1 MNGAGKTALLD
12 AIAIGLG
19 AYINNFEVTD
29 PLVFSQEDVKV
40 KKINHD
46 NRYSMETCFPVEITC
61 VATREDATELQW
73 SRVLNSA
80 QGETTLNHTQVIE
93 WVKQLQDQLRSADK
107 MALPLIA
114 YYATGR
120 FWEQKRKP
128 DFTPPKNLASRTV
141 AYANCLKSSSNYKQF
156 EEWFINLHYEH
167 YAHLERNRQRWK
179 EEFLVVMINDSTTRN
194 LELLP
199 QALTGQPDAPFE
211 KFTISNSNRVA
222 FDEQYILKLLRLALT
237 GHPDAPFEKVRVIS
251 AHPTNNVDEIYLK
264 LRTTVKSPSAASINA
279 VQKAIEQCV
288 EKWTKLRYDISKRE
302 IVASHNLQG
311 DLPLS
316 ILSDGVR
323 NMIALVADIVHRAL
337 VLNPHF
343 GEQAPLKTRGIVLI
357 DEIELHLHPRWQ
369 QTILES
375 LTKAFPNLQ
384 FIVTTHSPQVLTTVK
399 PESIYPI
406 SWEGEQVVIEKP
418 AFSYGAKSSD
428 VLKEILGVDPRP
440 DNDMTRLLHQYFDLI
455 RQKQG
460 NSEEAR
466 QIRVKLNEWAY
477 GQDADLVRA
486 DMEIR
491 RQELFNR

>member
-1 MNGAGKTALLD
+1 MKLHSIQLTNFRCFDSLELELHPQLNVLVGMNGAGKTALLD

-19 AYINNFEVTD
+19 AYLDSFGATET
-29 PLVFSQEDVKV
+29 PVFSQEDVKG
-40 KKINHD
+40 KRINHD
-46 NRYSMETCFPVEITC
+46 ENYYSMETYFPGEVTC
-61 VATREDATELQW
+61 VVTGENLAKLQW

-80 QGETTLNHTQVIE
+80 KDETIHNHAQMRE
-93 WVKQLQDQLRSADK
+93 WVKQLQDQLHSADK
-107 MALPLIA
+107 MVLPLMV
-114 YYATGR
+114 YYGTGR
-120 FWEQKRKP
+120 LWEQKRKQ
-128 DFTPPKNLASRTV
+128 DFTPPKKLASRTSG
-141 AYANCLKSSSNYKQF
+141 YINSLKPSSNYKQF
-156 EEWFINLHYEH
+156 EEWFIDLHYAH
-167 YAHLERNRQRWK
+167 YAHLERNRQK
-179 EEFLVVMINDSTTRN
+179 LV
-194 LELLP
+194 ELLP
-199 QALTGQPDAPFE
+199 VKIEDSMDQE
-211 KFTISNSNRVA
+211 
-222 FDEQYILKLLRLALT
+222 LKPLLRALAKQLDS
-237 GHPDAPFEKVRVIS
+237 PDDSSS
-251 AHPTNNVDEIYLK
+251 AL
-264 LRTTVKSPSAASINA
+264 INA
-279 VQKAIEQCV
+279 VQTAVEQCV
-288 EKWTKLRYDISKRE
+288 ENWTKLRYDISKRE
-302 IVASHNLQG
+302 IVASHHLQG

-323 NMIALVADIVHRAL
+323 NMIALVADIVHRAI

-406 SWEGEQVVIEKP
+406 CWEGEQVVIAKP

-428 VLKEILGVDPRP
+428 VLKEILGVDSRP
-440 DNDMTRLLHQYFDLI
+440 DNEMTRLLRQYFDLI

-466 QIRVKLNEWAY
+466 QIRIKLNEWAY